1 MQCPEAERDDADE
14 VAPAAGRAR
23 PRRGAYGL
31 IVVHA
36 DRLARWRRA
45 AAPSRVPINPA
56 LDFDPD
62 AGRPGVRDQ
71 DGAAEGR
78 PRRGERPKEALIRS
92 NGVVHEHNLA
102 AQGGHEGFP

>member
-1 MQCPEAERDDADE
+1 MAH
-14 VAPAAGRAR
+14 
-23 PRRGAYGL
+23 L

-78 PRRGERPKEALIRS
+78 PCWGERPKEALIRGD
-92 NGVVHEHNLA
+92 GVVHEHDLA
-102 AQGGHEGFP
+102 AQGGTRGFRERFEARELCRCARRRLDSP